1 MTTCPGPKRT
11 PLAIVCSW
19 PPSSKPREIS
29 SKARPKPRAR
39 AVNRVPRGLRQT
51 LRQLTFTRRR
61 KVVTARPYG
70 SLPSAENEQLAT
82 RDRGRTQ
89 APWRPAPPPPGRKR
103 KNPADRT
110 RDGLP
115 RPRRQK
121 RPRLWHRPGRAHA
134 PANTT
139 AAERQSLLPQPDW
152 PRPHLP
158 PPPR

>member
-19 PPSSKPREIS
+19 PPASKPREIS

-61 KVVTARPYG
+61 KLVTARPYG
-70 SLPSAENEQLAT
+70 SLLSAENEQLAT

-89 APWRPAPPPPGRKR
+89 APWRPAPRLLERRPKSPV
-103 KNPADRT
+103 DRT

-115 RPRRQK
+115 LLRRQK
-121 RPRLWHRPGRAHA
+121 RPRLSRRPSPVHV
-134 PANTT
+134 PAGTT
-139 AAERQSLLPQPDW
+139 AAEQQSLLPQPDW
-152 PRPHLP
+152 PRPNLP
-158 PPPR
+158 PPP